1 MKMLF
6 ITVDAKIIEMG
17 HSFSHTNSKHI
28 TIYNSNKNPLD
39 IVNFIYESKPS
50 VLLIDDDFINPNSAT
65 LIGTLNK
72 VRENLKIIFLTSDSS
87 IELGKE
93 ISQLVIQYYA
103 IKPLDEAEFEELLV
117 SILKTNNQ

>member
-1 MKMLF
+1 MLF

-17 HSFSHTNSKHI
+17 HSFSRTHSKHI
-28 TIYNSNKNPLD
+28 AIYNSNKNPLD

-87 IELGKE
+87 IELGKK

>member
-1 MKMLF
+1 MLF

-17 HSFSHTNSKHI
+17 HSFSNTHSKNI

-39 IVNFIYESKPS
+39 IVKFIYESKPS

>member
-1 MKMLF
+1 MLF

-17 HSFSHTNSKHI
+17 HSFSHTHSKHI

-72 VRENLKIIFLTSDSS
+72 VRENLKIIFLTSNSS